1 MHISIMLV
9 FWSLIFLFG
18 IVWCWQSISCF
29 QLLASLPYMSIKTC
43 IPAFQCWE
51 PFKHAFSCLFF
62 THIGVS
68 CNHIRYAYLNHFF
81 HRTMKSIFTVFK
93 AILAIFLIFVSVR
106 RGHWPVSDPR
116 DCNTAGRLYQSGF
129 GAGQGSEFSIM
140 LPTR

>member
-1 MHISIMLV
+1 MATYRDLMEENMTYPREAHT
-9 FWSLIFLFG
+9 
-18 IVWCWQSISCF
+18 
-29 QLLASLPYMSIKTC
+29 ASSGK
-43 IPAFQCWE
+43 
-51 PFKHAFSCLFF
+51 
-62 THIGVS
+62 
-68 CNHIRYAYLNHFF
+68 IRYAYLNHFF